1 MMEKFNI
8 GSSSAGFVYLRF
20 KTQQMMNKQIL
31 IEKIKEANELF
42 FITEIP
48 FRYLFDDEII
58 ECVAKY
64 ANDSL
69 KNWLNYVSDFKT
81 SKYIS
86 LKKKYLKVIE
96 NSKSSFDWNNIPF
109 YIRSDKKLISKLI
122 SKNHQCFKCIS
133 FIRNTPFN
141 VLNDPEIIKKLIK
154 YGIPLH
160 QRTAKILSKDE
171 LLKALKNGC
180 LLDDK
185 GKAEVLSIKHFSS
198 ELRGDKDI
206 ASIVIDKYPNQIH
219 HLSTKVRRDKDII
232 SKIIKK
238 NRYHAS
244 FAINLK
250 KLSDVDLQKYISDQ
264 PRLVFKTSDFSEI
277 LNICT
282 REIKL
287 TSFAKN
293 LLYKAAE
300 KLIKEKNN
308 GDIDIFEL
316 ALFKRKFN
324 NIKTF
329 KSLDYKKQKDECYEK
344 LKNFKEDLSLI
355 YKNNVKNAD
364 FVSQELISDTYFGM
378 PHSLQQDFDICREIL
393 RTVLKSQFNKLYN
406 IETYSMRHVLDSM
419 TVNCPKIKKFIKI
432 KGIDNDL
439 SLSIFYDE
447 KCNPVKSCLRKYL
460 LRKYKSTTKHL
471 DGFGKL
477 DLDPQK
483 DKDLIFEIYSN
494 NVRSDYYHEAHFW
507 RFAMKHY
514 SLEDRKSIF
523 LRCLKNAGWFRINF
537 ILDLHPTWRGD
548 LDLIKA
554 TYLNNFKCL
563 DAFWFD
569 FVRDRKFNKFIA
581 SVQMPWVPNFEVVK
595 KTKLIKNRLFIA
607 KYISSKND
615 LNGRDEQSPL
625 SIAQQILRE
634 HSYHSAISDH
644 IIKRDP
650 SDMKYLHKKDF
661 YKIDTTSLN
670 KDEKI
675 YVYNVYRAVVSKSMK
690 KHSRFKDQL
699 LSEVA

>member
-20 KTQQMMNKQIL
+20 KTKQMMNKQIL

-58 ECVAKY
+58 ECLAKY

-160 QRTAKILSKDE
+160 QKTAKTLSKDE
-171 LLKALKNGC
+171 FLQALNNGC

-185 GKAEVLSIKHFSS
+185 DRDEVLSIKHLSS
-198 ELRGDKDI
+198 KLRDDKDI

-219 HLSTKVRRDKDII
+219 HLSTKVRRDKDLV

-329 KSLDYKKQKDECYEK
+329 KSSDYKKQKDECYEK

-364 FVSQELISDTYFGM
+364 FVSQELISDTYFEM
-378 PHSLQQDFDICREIL
+378 PHSLQQDFNICREIL
-393 RTVLKSQFNKLYN
+393 RTVLKSQFNKPFN
-406 IETYSMRHVLDSM
+406 MNSFSMKSVFDSM
-419 TVNCPKIKKFIKI
+419 NINCPKIKKFLKI
-432 KGIDNDL
+432 KGIDYD
-439 SLSIFYDE
+439 SSYSIFCDAKY
-447 KCNPVKSCLRKYL
+447 NPERSRLRKYY
-460 LRKYKSTTKHL
+460 LRKYKTTTKHI

-494 NVRSDYYHEAHFW
+494 NVQSDSYHEAHFW
-507 RFAMKHY
+507 SFAMKHY

-523 LRCLKNAGWFRINF
+523 LRCLKNASAFRINF
-537 ILDLHPTWRGD
+537 ILELHPPWRGD

-554 TYLNNFKCL
+554 TYLNNFECL
-563 DAFWFD
+563 NKFWFD

-581 SVQMPWVPNFEVVK
+581 SVPIPWISDFEVVK
-595 KTKLIKNRLFIA
+595 RTKLIKNRLFIA
-607 KYISSKND
+607 KYISSKNN
-615 LNGRDEQSPL
+615 LNGRDDQYPL

>member
-1 MMEKFNI
+1 MKNFNI
-8 GSSSAGFVYLRF
+8 GSSAAGFVYLKF

-31 IEKIKEANELF
+31 IDKIKETNEF
-42 FITEIP
+42 FPITEIP

-58 ECVAKY
+58 ECLAKY
-64 ANDSL
+64 ANHTLYFWSIH
-69 KNWLNYVSDFKT
+69 VSDFKI
-81 SKYIS
+81 SKYIP

-109 YIRSDKKLISKLI
+109 YIRRDKKLISKLI
-122 SKNHQCFKCIS
+122 SKNHQCFKCES

-160 QRTAKILSKDE
+160 QKTAKTLSKDE
-171 LLKALKNGC
+171 FLKALNNGC

-185 GKAEVLSIKHFSS
+185 DQNEVLSIKHLSS
-198 ELRGDKDI
+198 KLRDDKDI

-244 FAINLK
+244 FTINLK

-264 PRLVFKTSDFSEI
+264 PHLVFKTSDFSEI

-316 ALFKRKFN
+316 GLFKRKFN

-344 LKNFKEDLSLI
+344 LNNFKEDFSLI
-355 YKNNVKNAD
+355 YKNNTKDVD
-364 FVSQELISDTYFGM
+364 LVIRELIRDTYFGM

-483 DKDLIFEIYSN
+483 DKHLISKIYSN
-494 NVRSDYYHEAHFW
+494 NIRQDHYHEAHFW
-507 RFAMKHY
+507 SFAMKHY

-537 ILDLHPTWRGD
+537 ILELHPPWRGD

-554 TYLNNFKCL
+554 TYLNNFECL
-563 DAFWFD
+563 NKFWFD
-569 FVRDRKFNKFIA
+569 FVKDRKFNKFIA
-581 SVQMPWVPNFEVVK
+581 SVPIPWISDFEVVK
-595 KTKLIKNRLFIA
+595 RTKLIKNRLFIA
-607 KYISSKND
+607 KYISSKNN
-615 LNGRDEQSPL
+615 LNGRDDQYPL

>member
-1 MMEKFNI
+1 
-8 GSSSAGFVYLRF
+8 
-20 KTQQMMNKQIL
+20 MMNKQIL
-31 IEKIKEANELF
+31 IDKIKETNEF
-42 FITEIP
+42 FPITEIP

-58 ECVAKY
+58 ECLAKY

-109 YIRSDKKLISKLI
+109 YIRRDKKLISKLI
-122 SKNHQCFKCIS
+122 SKNHQCFKCES

-160 QRTAKILSKDE
+160 QKTAKTLSKDE
-171 LLKALKNGC
+171 FLKALNNGC

-185 GKAEVLSIKHFSS
+185 DGDEVLSIKHLSS
-198 ELRGDKDI
+198 KLRDDKDI
-206 ASIVIDKYPNQIH
+206 ASIVIDKYPKQIK
-219 HLSTKVRRDKDII
+219 HLSLEVKKDKDII

-244 FAINLK
+244 FDINLK
-250 KLSDVDLQKYISDQ
+250 KLSDEDLQKYISDQ
-264 PRLVFKTSDFSEI
+264 PRLVFQTSDFSEI

-282 REIKL
+282 RDIKL

-300 KLIKEKNN
+300 RLIKEKNH

-316 ALFKRKFN
+316 GLFKRKFN

-344 LKNFKEDLSLI
+344 LNNFKEDFSLV
-355 YKNNVKNAD
+355 YKNNTKDVD
-364 FVSQELISDTYFGM
+364 LVIRELIRDTYFGM

-393 RTVLKSQFNKLYN
+393 RTLLKSRFNRQYN
-406 IETYSMRHVLDSM
+406 IDSLWDVFDSM
-419 TVNCPKIKKFIKI
+419 IFNCPKIEKFLIVKEAMP
-432 KGIDNDL
+432 DS
-439 SLSIFYDE
+439 SLKHFYMANSDPS
-447 KCNPVKSCLRKYL
+447 KRSCLKKYY
-460 LRKYKSTTKHL
+460 LRKFKNSTRYL
-471 DGFGKL
+471 DCFGKL

-483 DKDLIFEIYSN
+483 DKHLISKIYSN
-494 NVRSDYYHEAHFW
+494 NIRQDHYHEAHFW
-507 RFAMKHY
+507 SFAMKHY

-569 FVRDRKFNKFIA
+569 FVKDRKFNKFIA
-581 SVQMPWVPNFEVVK
+581 SVQMPWVSNFEVVK
-595 KTKLIKNRLFIA
+595 RTKLIKNRLFIA